1 MSRWLSLSGVWS
13 DYSLFRKV
21 IVEGIYPMH
30 PLSTFM
36 LTQLSDYLQNR
47 SSMTLISQYILD
59 IADNSI
65 ENGIPLVLPEELM
78 SGDLYQEMLSSEIN
92 GKQLSQ
98 HCIRFD
104 NILRK
109 QGDKLSARSLSVLR
123 ANLIA
128 RILKFKTRDYED
140 AKEALMLCSGLSQSE
155 INEELE
161 LLENEY
167 ALLGF
172 DEHAGCFDFM
182 EDSRGAHEYK
192 IKKRRIAAT
201 WQTDFRAMFKTAK
214 VLEIG
219 EVSEPQETSFGINH
233 KILTNEWKYIQEV
246 ILAEDVTESLID
258 EYKNNWKNSISAAV
272 PKGRLVWVYVNK
284 DTNYQY
290 VERLH
295 VLSEKIQGTPILL
308 MLLNDSEGRLASALT
323 NYDILNQMDDNIR
336 QMYSRAYSD
345 DYNQAEDILRNEFE
359 VLKKQRECIC
369 PEKVTPLKKRL
380 QVALTEVFED
390 IYPEVISFN
399 FDGLLTASN
408 NFTGKGSQYYCQ
420 IIKMLLSNNVNYDT
434 IHDFTSDVRSK
445 ITAVLMENSATS
457 WKCIST
463 NCTIMSP
470 AECRARNVYEKAVH
484 ELNTAKQYDCAE
496 FLQNFCYPPYGLSE
510 EAALMMLAVL
520 LANHSYCV
528 RIQYNGTQNSII
540 RWKDEVIIKDKK
552 INMDLIKMSRL
563 MLIDTN
569 AVEAKFQQFF
579 NRLDVTTDLDAVI
592 HLQKEIQ
599 KYADDNGVPEPLEV
613 NYKLANS
620 RFEIANRA
628 RKDWDDS
635 ILKVEDEL
643 EIVMERGNV
652 YNSLSALEALDEI
665 PLYSIFNENGFT
677 MSEDYRARLLELGNE
692 ARNIVNTYFDTW
704 LDDTIHCKSVEAM
717 TQFEKHIKRCNE
729 KLIKFGF
736 SSFAQ
741 RLSAKGESELAKKDE
756 IRSRQELI
764 SDGQKY
770 LAAYKKV
777 SIKNYTDVSD
787 MLSKAKDL
795 LDRLSKFENALGN
808 DAKRLHSQLDQ
819 CVGKLD
825 NAKKKMQQDMENIW
839 EDLATA
845 QTLEDIEN
853 VQSCIAM
860 VMNYRMTTRDLQDF
874 EELNTALS
882 AFISDVGVLKS
893 AVNDRNL
900 LQQEIVVLRNKYS
913 DAEMDFDVKSVLEAV
928 IKSIENEIDIKD
940 HIWRTKYLTLGNQT
954 REEIHRWKD
963 NTSILPAYLKRDTI
977 DAVEKMRIEA
987 DQIVSN
993 AMIEDV
999 VFYFKKLN
1007 SEERERCLKLL
1018 QNQ

>member
-1 MSRWLSLSGVWS
+1 MRRLRGYPCTPTKTVHRRWRLYHFCGFGYPIREVIPIAIYHCNIGIVSRGKGKSAVAAAAYRSGEKITNEWDGMTHDYTRKRGVVHTEILLPPHAPPSFSDRSTLWNSVELYEKAGNAQLAREIDAALPIELSREEQIRLVREYCSSQFVSRGMCVDFAIHDTDSGNPHCH
-13 DYSLFRKV
+13 
-21 IVEGIYPMH
+21 IM
-30 PLSTFM
+30 LSTFM

-59 IADNSI
+59 IAD
-65 ENGIPLVLPEELM
+65 
-78 SGDLYQEMLSSEIN
+78 
-92 GKQLSQ
+92 
-98 HCIRFD
+98 
-104 NILRK
+104 
-109 QGDKLSARSLSVLR
+109 
-123 ANLIA
+123 
-128 RILKFKTRDYED
+128 
-140 AKEALMLCSGLSQSE
+140 
-155 INEELE
+155 
-161 LLENEY
+161 
-167 ALLGF
+167 
-172 DEHAGCFDFM
+172 
-182 EDSRGAHEYK
+182 
-192 IKKRRIAAT
+192 
-201 WQTDFRAMFKTAK
+201 
-214 VLEIG
+214 
-219 EVSEPQETSFGINH
+219 
-233 KILTNEWKYIQEV
+233 
-246 ILAEDVTESLID
+246 
-258 EYKNNWKNSISAAV
+258 
-272 PKGRLVWVYVNK
+272 
-284 DTNYQY
+284 
-290 VERLH
+290 
-295 VLSEKIQGTPILL
+295 
-308 MLLNDSEGRLASALT
+308 
-323 NYDILNQMDDNIR
+323 
-336 QMYSRAYSD
+336 
-345 DYNQAEDILRNEFE
+345 
-359 VLKKQRECIC
+359 
-369 PEKVTPLKKRL
+369 
-380 QVALTEVFED
+380 
-390 IYPEVISFN
+390 
-399 FDGLLTASN
+399 
-408 NFTGKGSQYYCQ
+408 
-420 IIKMLLSNNVNYDT
+420 
-434 IHDFTSDVRSK
+434 
-445 ITAVLMENSATS
+445 
-457 WKCIST
+457 
-463 NCTIMSP
+463 
-470 AECRARNVYEKAVH
+470 
-484 ELNTAKQYDCAE
+484 
-496 FLQNFCYPPYGLSE
+496 
-510 EAALMMLAVL
+510 
-520 LANHSYCV
+520 CV